1 MFRTAAFTA
10 VGLCLLALPIQSRAA
25 NGPIHIPA
33 LARVTRSQRTSAAG
47 QLLGLRGPHGYF
59 DAHCRRE
66 HPRDHGQAHRRSLR
80 AGVSRE
86 FNRERKSQ
94 TQMCSQQ
101 PVHAIRAAVDHHAAA
116 ARGSRARRQLEI

>member
-25 NGPIHIPA
+25 SGPIHIPA
-33 LARVTRSQRTSAAG
+33 LARVTRSQ
-47 QLLGLRGPHGYF
+47 L

-66 HPRDHGQAHRRSLR
+66 HPRNHGQGHRRSLR

-86 FNRERKSQ
+86 FNREGKSQ
-94 TQMCSQQ
+94 TQMCTRNNPCTQSEQQ
-101 PVHAIRAAVDHHAAA
+101 LIITPPLPGIDGNLKDPTHL
-116 ARGSRARRQLEI
+116 RGTKTDMIQ